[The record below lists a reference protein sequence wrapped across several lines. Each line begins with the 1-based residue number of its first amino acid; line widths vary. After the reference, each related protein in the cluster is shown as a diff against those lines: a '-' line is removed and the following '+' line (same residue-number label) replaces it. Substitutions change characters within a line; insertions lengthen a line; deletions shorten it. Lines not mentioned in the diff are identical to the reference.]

1 MVYIAIISLVLGVLC
16 AQFLFSPEASQA
28 VMSLSDYVLG
38 FLMVSVGV
46 SVGMNKLILRKLRE
60 YNLTILLI
68 PAGIMIGSVAGGF
81 LSAPVS
87 ENPAPCLRFCDIR
100 AWMVQPI
107 RRAGWGFSRSGS
119 RRNRLFKQ
127 SAPGNFLISTD
138 SVSG

>member
-68 PAGIMIGSVAGGF
+68 PAGIMIGSVAGRC
-81 LSAPVS
+81 V
-87 ENPAPCLRFCDIR
+87 
-100 AWMVQPI
+100 
-107 RRAGWGFSRSGS
+107 
-119 RRNRLFKQ
+119 
-127 SAPGNFLISTD
+127 
-138 SVSG
+138 